1 MNVLVIDGQG
11 GQLGSQLI
19 KTIVSE
25 LKQLRITAIG
35 TNAVAT
41 AAMLKAGAHQA
52 ATGENPVIVAS
63 KKADVIIG
71 PVGIVIAD
79 AMLGEIT
86 PAMAVAVG
94 QADAK
99 RILLP
104 INKCE
109 NLIAGINDTNMSVL
123 IEDVIQK
130 LKDCMQVTYYN
141 SDVSQLTPELQRAT
155 PILEVACG
163 EMGVALACFT
173 RSLHANQQ
181 VIGVGL
187 KSNGNISENV

>member
-1 MNVLVIDGQG
+1 MNILVIDGQG

-19 KTIVSE
+19 KTLLGNFREI
-25 LKQLRITAIG
+25 QITAIG

-41 AAMLKAGAHQA
+41 AAMLKAGAKQA
-52 ATGENPVIVAS
+52 ATGENPVIVAC

-71 PVGIVIAD
+71 PIGIVIAD

-104 INKCE
+104 INKCD
-109 NLIAGINDTNMSVL
+109 NLIAGVNAANMSVL
-123 IEDVIQK
+123 IEDVILK
-130 LKDCMQVTYYN
+130 LKDCCV
-141 SDVSQLTPELQRAT
+141 
-155 PILEVACG
+155 
-163 EMGVALACFT
+163 LA
-173 RSLHANQQ
+173 
-181 VIGVGL
+181 
-187 KSNGNISENV
+187 